1 MFQYA
6 LLNTS
11 EFDLARALYLRARS
25 AERWLDQR
33 QTYTRSLAV
42 MSMIG
47 YVLGLGDRHP
57 CNLMVERHSGAVVH
71 IDFGDCTPH
80 NHHACHAAYSINLLY
95 ACCSHLSFPLF
106 SFCCCQAS
114 TWPSCVTSTPRR
126 CRSV

>member
-71 IDFGDCTPH
+71 IDFGDCRLHITILAKFSPCPS
-80 NHHACHAAYSINLLY
+80 ACFR
-95 ACCSHLSFPLF
+95 SHLLLPLVVSF
-106 SFCCCQAS
+106 
-114 TWPSCVTSTPRR
+114 
-126 CRSV
+126 